1 MGVNPEWR
9 GNQLGNAQSA
19 RARPRRARHGEPTEH
34 ALHHMNI
41 IGLTGGIASGKSS
54 VSLLLSAEHG
64 IPIIDLD
71 IIARQALAP

>member
-1 MGVNPEWR
+1 MK
-9 GNQLGNAQSA
+9 
-19 RARPRRARHGEPTEH
+19 
-34 ALHHMNI
+34 I

-71 IIARQALAP
+71 IIARQALAPGTFASRKAVAIFGRQQNVGGHNTVWAMIKSGR